1 MTAASSHARAHLI
14 EFDLNAEDGCR
25 AREWAVRLEFPPG
38 GRGDAGESDVAG
50 QALDVIFFRRRAGAM
65 RGLAA
70 GY

>member
-1 MTAASSHARAHLI
+1 MTVASSKMDAVPVNGACG
-14 EFDLNAEDGCR
+14 LNFRPVIGANAGD
-25 AREWAVRLEFPPG
+25 
-38 GRGDAGESDVAG
+38 RGDAGESDVAG